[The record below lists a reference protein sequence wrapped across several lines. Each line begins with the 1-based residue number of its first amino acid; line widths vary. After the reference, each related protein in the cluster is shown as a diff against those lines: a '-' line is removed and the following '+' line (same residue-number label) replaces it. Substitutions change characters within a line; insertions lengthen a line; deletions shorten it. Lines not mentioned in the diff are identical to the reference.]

1 MVDRDLPQMRD
12 VPPVDFDEQF
22 MPQQEPGMGMGDMPS
37 EMGGQQPMMDPSM
50 MGMPSQ
56 QDPMMGG

>member
-50 MGMPSQ
+50 MGMP
-56 QDPMMGG
+56 G